1 MKVSLAKQLI
11 SYAELSNECLEYLK
25 IVALCQ
31 SRLRNNEYILV
42 FPEFSDSIAKLSDE
56 AFFAGIVKYSEDG
69 CYKLELLVEDYFYDL
84 AFNDLKCKEY
94 CDRLEKTLLRIIE
107 RKDINY
113 MRLVPATV
121 HILTLNGRID
131 KAIQVRAEL
140 TATITSSI
148 NKPEQLNPT

>member
-84 AFNDLKCKEY
+84 AFNDLDVYKRQE
-94 CDRLEKTLLRIIE
+94 
-107 RKDINY
+107 
-113 MRLVPATV
+113 
-121 HILTLNGRID
+121 
-131 KAIQVRAEL
+131 
-140 TATITSSI
+140 
-148 NKPEQLNPT
+148 